1 MIGPIDLKK
10 LSWLYEQNHIEKTN
24 NNCYAY
30 QKKTFIKWI
39 FMQWKGC
46 IINKNK
52 NKNKNN

>member
-30 QKKTFIKWI
+30 KKKTFYKMNIHAMEGLHHK
-39 FMQWKGC
+39 
-46 IINKNK
+46 
-52 NKNKNN
+52 

>member
-30 QKKTFIKWI
+30 QCARVIYIYFDGLNEKQKK
-39 FMQWKGC
+39 
-46 IINKNK
+46 
-52 NKNKNN
+52 

>member
-52 NKNKNN
+52 NKND